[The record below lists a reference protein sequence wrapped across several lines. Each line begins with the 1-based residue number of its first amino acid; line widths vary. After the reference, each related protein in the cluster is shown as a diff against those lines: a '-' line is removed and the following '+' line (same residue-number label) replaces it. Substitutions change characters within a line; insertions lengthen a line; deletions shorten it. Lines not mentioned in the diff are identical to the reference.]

1 MRSDPHRAS
10 CSLEQTS
17 RRPTTVVLPSSAG
30 RRRPASYRGVV
41 TSEVQVTE
49 VPWLDPAAVAL
60 RRAMYEELAALYPD
74 ETAAVEAGGGFPVRD
89 ARAGRDVLLAL
100 VATLDGAPVGCAAVR
115 RRPDLRDPL
124 ADLGGERQDATGDV
138 GELRSV
144 FVRPEARGRGV
155 GRALLDRAGARAHPR
170 SRGVRPQDGRAP
182 GGGAPALPGGRVA
195 RRAAVRPAHRRPDVG
210 VPGAPP
216 DVTRAP
222 SGQGA
227 DGPPTPGGSV
237 RGGST
242 GAGWSL
248 AASSTS
254 VASVPRYSWMT
265 FGSCMSSRPGPE

>member
-10 CSLEQTS
+10 CSLEQAS

-124 ADLGGERQDATGDV
+124 ADLGGERQDATDDV

-155 GRALLDRAGARAHPR
+155 GRALLDRADALARTRGLEALVLET
-170 SRGVRPQDGRAP
+170 GVRQEA
-182 GGGAPALPGGRVA
+182 ALRLY
-195 RRAAVRPAHRRPDVG
+195 RAAGWRDV
-210 VPGAPP
+210 PRFAPHTDDP
-216 DVTRAP
+216 
-222 SGQGA
+222 
-227 DGPPTPGGSV
+227 
-237 RGGST
+237 
-242 GAGWSL
+242 
-248 AASSTS
+248 TS
-254 VASVPRYSWMT
+254 VCLALRLT
-265 FGSCMSSRPGPE
+265 